1 MFFSTIHHL
10 LFLCS
15 GKSHCRRSSLKRT
28 QRSVNPL
35 PNKIKLHSF
44 SIDKSF
50 IIHRSR
56 HSKDDQ
62 DGFKTVQKQN
72 LKAWF
77 HNNPVYNGWNI
88 ILKEIYIF
96 YVKKKNHLY
105 FKEIN
110 SNVAKTFLQ
119 AAEEGKQTISIH
131 NYLQLSL
138 KAQKRIENRKV
149 FGG

>member
-72 LKAWF
+72 LQAWF

-96 YVKKKNHLY
+96 YIKKKIICILKKSTATLQRHF
-105 FKEIN
+105 FK
-110 SNVAKTFLQ
+110 LQ
-119 AAEEGKQTISIH
+119 
-131 NYLQLSL
+131 
-138 KAQKRIENRKV
+138 RRENRP
-149 FGG
+149 FLYTTICSSR